1 MYVGAWCS
9 GNFQQVHMQESVL
22 FFTALQKVKEY
33 AAERGHLPTIISEN
47 VEGIRYRR
55 QDAVQVRS
63 LECA

>member
-1 MYVGAWCS
+1 
-9 GNFQQVHMQESVL
+9 VL

-55 QDAVQVRS
+55 QGAVQVRC